1 MGIRKAIRVFD
12 SPYNVFGNL
21 SVLSIYS
28 EVLAQAMGVMTKIMM
43 ETSAVGSSLV
53 LAMKEK
59 GRKKKKQVCIV
70 SIEREVSSLLSQ

>member
-53 LAMKEK
+53 LAVKEK
-59 GRKKKKQVCIV
+59 EERKKQVCIV